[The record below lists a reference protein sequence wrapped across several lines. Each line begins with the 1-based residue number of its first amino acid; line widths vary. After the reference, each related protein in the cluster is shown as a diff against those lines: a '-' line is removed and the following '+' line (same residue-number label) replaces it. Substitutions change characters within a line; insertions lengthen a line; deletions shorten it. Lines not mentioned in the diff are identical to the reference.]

1 MKDIKTITKTVI
13 IEGTE
18 FTLFQFTAENEHE
31 KYFGEKPFGLVEKSL
46 LENGNGNGKALNG
59 FHLNV
64 AETPERCF
72 GMARMNILGR
82 KFKEAHPNAT
92 DEEFVKYLISI

>member
-18 FTLFQFTAENEHE
+18 FTLFQFTAENENE

-46 LENGNGNGKALNG
+46 LENGKALNG
-59 FHLNV
+59 FQLNV

-72 GMARMNILGR
+72 SMARMNILGR
-82 KFKEAHPNAT
+82 KFKEENPNAT
-92 DEEFVKYLISI
+92 EKEFVKYLLSI

>member
-13 IEGTE
+13 IEGTA

-31 KYFGEKPFGLVEKSL
+31 KYFGEKPFGLVEQSL
-46 LENGNGNGKALNG
+46 LGNDKALNG
-59 FHLNV
+59 FQLNV

-72 GMARMNILGR
+72 SMARTSILIR
-82 KFKEAHPNAT
+82 KFKEANPNAT
-92 DEEFVKYLISI
+92 DEELVKYVLTI